1 MVALSL
7 CLCTAA
13 SKLDSRILQL
23 ISVRVPAPD
32 IFPINLA
39 WKVSLLPVYMQ
50 RLCACGLLLLERAD
64 TLSGCQMV
72 S

>member
-1 MVALSL
+1 MVAPYL

-13 SKLDSRILQL
+13 SKLESRTLQL
-23 ISVRVPAPD
+23 ISVRVPVPD
-32 IFPINLA
+32 IFAINVA

-50 RLCACGLLLLERAD
+50 RLCACGLPLLERAD
-64 TLSGCQMV
+64 TFSGCQMV